1 MYSGH
6 FVICD
11 PDKEYSENL
20 MKFISEMEKIDLQFQ
35 IFHEEESLMS
45 FSKRKPIDI
54 LLIAEEYDQ
63 DGKFEKITENK
74 FVLTKNEQDKRNDQ
88 KRIYRY
94 QSAENI
100 IKILFEDAE
109 QDKKDNKDILSIRKK
124 QDTDRIIRRKGL
136 IGIYSPVHRIGK
148 TKFAI
153 QLGIK
158 SAKYVPT
165 LYLNLEEY
173 PASGLYYPDQ
183 KEKNIGDLLFYAGQ
197 NTENLGFR
205 INTIAG
211 QIENL
216 DYIMPIPILQDL
228 RQVKVDEWLNLFEQ
242 ILKKCIYETIIL
254 DLSDSVDG
262 LYTIL
267 QNCSV
272 IYTHYAEEPTSEEK
286 VRQYEQ
292 NIKRMGME
300 AILEH
305 TIRKKVT
312 RRNKNLTTDRKEG
325 MKND

>member
-1 MYSGH
+1 M
-6 FVICD
+6 
-11 PDKEYSENL
+11 
-20 MKFISEMEKIDLQFQ
+20 
-35 IFHEEESLMS
+35 
-45 FSKRKPIDI
+45 
-54 LLIAEEYDQ
+54 
-63 DGKFEKITENK
+63 
-74 FVLTKNEQDKRNDQ
+74 
-88 KRIYRY
+88 
-94 QSAENI
+94 
-100 IKILFEDAE
+100 
-109 QDKKDNKDILSIRKK
+109 
-124 QDTDRIIRRKGL
+124 
-136 IGIYSPVHRIGK
+136 
-148 TKFAI
+148 
-153 QLGIK
+153 
-158 SAKYVPT
+158 
-165 LYLNLEEY
+165 
-173 PASGLYYPDQ
+173 YYPDQ
-183 KEKNIGDLLFYAGQ
+183 KEKNIGDLLFYTGQ